1 MSLVDNVHDYILAN
15 TNSNIVLLK
24 NKEVLMWLFKDH
36 SFLPSI
42 ERKSKTRDQIEL
54 KKLEDAWGQ
63 ATLKA
68 RRPDLT
74 LDGQWTNKFGEI
86 LCEEIFMLLGKSVYK
101 PLIKNNLQPDME
113 TDENIVEAKICTFYT
128 TGTANEKIMGVP
140 FKYADVPLLYKK
152 PLIIFCM
159 GGAEWICREQYG
171 VFAGNKCS
179 PTKQRIL
186 DFYRNELNITFMSA
200 TTVLSGLVVTD

>member
-42 ERKSKTRDQIEL
+42 ERKNKTRDQIEL

-74 LDGQWTNKFGEI
+74 LDGQ
-86 LCEEIFMLLGKSVYK
+86 
-101 PLIKNNLQPDME
+101 
-113 TDENIVEAKICTFYT
+113 
-128 TGTANEKIMGVP
+128 
-140 FKYADVPLLYKK
+140 
-152 PLIIFCM
+152 
-159 GGAEWICREQYG
+159 
-171 VFAGNKCS
+171 
-179 PTKQRIL
+179 
-186 DFYRNELNITFMSA
+186 
-200 TTVLSGLVVTD
+200 